1 MGKKASAR
9 IKNKVKKL
17 FARSINH
24 LEKTV
29 AKERVPFNSSRAKR
43 TK

>member
-9 IKNKVKKL
+9 IKNKVKML
-17 FARSINH
+17 FARSISH

-29 AKERVPFNSSRAKR
+29 AKDRVPFNDSRAKK